1 MSFEFRP
8 LTEWFG
14 AEICGLDL
22 STQSPEDDFP
32 TLEETFYK
40 KSAMLSCNASA
51 LFRFSICALLL
62 CSFLSAPGFA
72 QQSCQQIFAQM
83 DAIQTA
89 DGKVARSE
97 FVTALRGF
105 MSPDQARALFDR
117 HDMNADGFFN
127 MDEYISSNNNCVD
140 DGTRPEPPPPGL
152 DQKTTNGTPYTY
164 LHGLDSSLSTDEE
177 FEAADKLDEDGDGN
191 QTWQEYQAG
200 TDPRDPNSYLRI
212 THIQKGGKD
221 TEVMLTWNT
230 EAGKT
235 YKISHSLH
243 LHPATSSWQ
252 ALESD
257 IEGTGVELSKTYAFE
272 DDASANFYRVA
283 VEEEKPTPTGEN
295 LVTISVN
302 ENVEGFIH
310 SDLAGSQ
317 NRLDYLTAMGGTG
330 GRYCCG
336 GIWPHIWQE
345 DGNHN
350 WSFLDGLVED
360 YINQGIRMTL
370 NFGWTPQWLWSD
382 PDNPALQQL
391 AAPSQFRFLNFMKI
405 GNAKPPADYEKWKEL
420 VRETVHY
427 LNIVKGYD
435 IVFEIVNEPN
445 SDWFWRGTLQE
456 VIEYY
461 EITARVVKEVDPDAL
476 VGGIGIAGGPLPNGS
491 ADRYNW
497 VKAFIEYSAENNV
510 PVDFI
515 SWHYY
520 EQYAQQAGRARS
532 VAYQAEL
539 IQELVDQNPGI
550 GDPFFTLTE
559 WGWSWTPS
567 EVLNGAYNGAFSAQV
582 FHDLVD
588 NNFRMAN
595 LSTALDIN
603 MNLNHPNYAFSSF
616 EMFNRLSSQRVRA
629 TKSGENTLGI
639 LASKEDGK
647 VSAMIWD
654 FPGGPNGIRTE
665 TNNVKVTFDDIPAG
679 EYTLKR
685 YIHKSDRNDGTSL
698 RTVDTQSVSAGTLV
712 YEFDITTYDVA
723 LIEIV
728 KN

>member
-1 MSFEFRP
+1 MSFKTRS
-8 LTEWFG
+8 LTKLIG
-14 AEICGLDL
+14 ANIFGLDL
-22 STQSPEDDFP
+22 PTQSPEDDFP
-32 TLEETFYK
+32 KPEETFYK
-40 KSAMLSCNASA
+40 KSAMVSCNTSA
-51 LFRFSICALLL
+51 LSRFLICALLF
-62 CSFLSAPGFA
+62 CAFLSAPGFA

-89 DGKVARSE
+89 DGKVARAE
-97 FVTALRGF
+97 FITALNAF
-105 MSPDQARALFDR
+105 MTPDAAGALFDT
-117 HDMNADGFFN
+117 HDVNEDGFFN

-140 DGTRPEPPPPGL
+140 DGTRPEPPPPSL
-152 DQKTTNGTPYTY
+152 DQKTSNGTPYSY

-177 FEAADKLDEDGDGN
+177 FEAADRLDEDRDGN
-191 QTWQEYQAG
+191 QTWQEYRAG
-200 TDPRDPNSYLRI
+200 TDPGDPNSYLRI
-212 THIQKGGKD
+212 THMQKGSQD
-221 TEVMLTWNT
+221 TEVTLTWNS
-230 EAGKT
+230 EAGKAYT
-235 YKISHSLH
+235 IYHSLE
-243 LHPATSSWQ
+243 LLPETSSWQ

-257 IEGTGVELSKTYAFE
+257 IEGTGGELSKTYAFE
-272 DDASANFYRVA
+272 DDISANFYRLA
-283 VEEEKPTPTGEN
+283 VEEGGPAATGEY
-295 LVTISVN
+295 LVNISVDQT
-302 ENVEGFIH
+302 VEGLIH

-330 GRYCCG
+330 ARYCCG
-336 GIWPHIWQE
+336 GIWPNVWQE

-350 WSFLDGLVED
+350 WALLDGLVED

-370 NFGWTPQWLWSD
+370 NFGYTPQWLWSD
-382 PDNPALQQL
+382 PDDSALQQL
-391 AAPSQFRFLNFMKI
+391 AAPSQFAFLNFMKI
-405 GNAKPPADYEKWKEL
+405 GNAKPPADYEKWKQL

-435 IVFEIVNEPN
+435 IIFEIVNEPN

-461 EITARVVKEVDPDAL
+461 EITARVVKEADPNAL
-476 VGGIGIAGGPLPNGS
+476 VGGIGIAGGPQPKGS

-497 VKAFIEYSAENNV
+497 VKVFIEYSAENNV

-539 IQELVDQNPGI
+539 IQELVDQNPAI

-567 EVLNGAYNGAFSAQV
+567 EVLDGAYNGAFSAQV

-603 MNLNHPNYAFSSF
+603 RNLNNPNYAFSSF
-616 EMFNRLSSQRVRA
+616 EMFNRLPSQRVRA
-629 TKSGENTLGI
+629 TKSAENTLGI

-654 FPGGPNGIRTE
+654 FPGGPNGIQTE
-665 TNNVKVTFDDIPAG
+665 TNSVKVTFDDIPAG
-679 EYTLKR
+679 DYTLKR
-685 YIHKSDRNDGTSL
+685 FIYKSDRNDGTSL
-698 RTVDTQSVSAGTLV
+698 RTVDTQSVSGGTLV